1 MDNQSQHKEI
11 DDFKV
16 VENRHLSPNYSLL
29 ILKPESLIL
38 NEASILPGQFVQVA
52 TPDNSTF
59 LRRPI
64 SVCNV
69 DQSSNTLWLLVRTA
83 GAGTKAINDSKPGD
97 RINIILPLGHGFSTT
112 GTDIESPLLVG
123 GGVGVAPLIYLGKKL
138 KEAGVTPRFLLGARS
153 KNDLLLIDE
162 FKNIGEVFMSTDD
175 GSAGVHGLVTQHPI
189 MHDNHSMIYCCGPMP
204 MMKAVAKIARETN
217 TNCEVSLENL
227 MGCGIG
233 ACLCC
238 VEKTKESGN
247 VCVCTQGP
255 VFNINQLQW

>member
-83 GAGTKAINDSKPGD
+83 GSGTKAINASKPGD

-112 GTDIESPLLVG
+112 ETDIESPLLVG
-123 GGVGVAPLIYLGKKL
+123 GGVGVAPLLYLGKKL
-138 KEAGVTPRFLLGARS
+138 KEAGVTHAFCLEQDQKTTCCL
-153 KNDLLLIDE
+153 
-162 FKNIGEVFMSTDD
+162 
-175 GSAGVHGLVTQHPI
+175 
-189 MHDNHSMIYCCGPMP
+189 SMNS
-204 MMKAVAKIARETN
+204 RT
-217 TNCEVSLENL
+217 LEK
-227 MGCGIG
+227 
-233 ACLCC
+233 CLCRPTTARPAC
-238 VEKTKESGN
+238 MG
-247 VCVCTQGP
+247 
-255 VFNINQLQW
+255 